1 MSNTCGCAWATKHNH
16 PADRNAWSALRLGW
30 LSTCKR
36 NFACFTRVA
45 QAACTGFLHGCGYN
59 NLLYSASILG
69 VFRFFYR
76 RRFHAYGTADED
88 SPGFP
93 GNAHTRKRVPAAH
106 PAADSS
112 STIHMVLCK
121 VTSCCT
127 LTWRYLSLSLKSPIF
142 PGCLGNSCPFWV
154 LLQRLSRE
162 IPARS
167 LAVPLTAP

>member
-1 MSNTCGCAWATKHNH
+1 MCS
-16 PADRNAWSALRLGW
+16 DS
-30 LSTCKR
+30 ST
-36 NFACFTRVA
+36 
-45 QAACTGFLHGCGYN
+45 
-59 NLLYSASILG
+59 
-69 VFRFFYR
+69 R
-76 RRFHAYGTADED
+76 RRFHNYSTAGKD

-93 GNAHTRKRVPAAH
+93 GYKHTRKRVPAAH
-106 PAADSS
+106 PTAGSS

-162 IPARS
+162 IPVRS
-167 LAVPLTAP
+167 LAIPLTAPELSSYRCLAPAGFSRRKTTPPAPAQHLPTDFNTSHSIRGRHDER